1 MCKFKNWGP
10 LLLVSVVILV
20 QNMLKLSRLN
30 KKLTYN
36 QNVWRPSKAK
46 SCIFDYNSCRGGQL
60 SKCPKMWLFW
70 CKSCLHDKTRWLMKF
85 KAKMTTPL
93 VWTEIQFK
101 FWHWV
106 SILQAHYRPP
116 SLNQGLFSSQNKTGG
131 LPLWYQTIL
140 SFEKYIWWGLISLL
154 FWHPFFWFSLRE
166 MGQNGASG
174 QVLLRFAP
182 FLLQW

>member
-1 MCKFKNWGP
+1 MLSEQFSEQIYSKHVHACPPKP
-10 LLLVSVVILV
+10 TITHSVSCGCATT
-20 QNMLKLSRLN
+20 MLSWSH
-30 KKLTYN
+30 LT
-36 QNVWRPSKAK
+36 
-46 SCIFDYNSCRGGQL
+46 RGGQL

-106 SILQAHYRPP
+106 STLQAHYRPP
-116 SLNQGLFSSQNKTGG
+116 RLNQGLFSSQNKTGG

-140 SFEKYIWWGLISLL
+140 SFEKYIWWGLISHL

-182 FLLQW
+182 FLLQWYSLMKCRRFI